1 MSEAAREPGIGLE
14 DTVDALLQTMVVW
27 DEKNY
32 HHCLRTAAFAAQ
44 IAGALGIAGEAA
56 EQVRVG
62 ALLHDIGMISVELAV
77 LRKPGRLD
85 ADETERVRQHPEMG
99 AAILARVLPPAV
111 VACAAAHHEQP
122 DGHGYPLGLT
132 EAQIP
137 LEAMICRVADVLDA
151 LTTDQPY
158 RPALTLD
165 ASLAELRAGAG
176 TRYGAAVVAALLSA
190 IERDGLREAA

>member
-1 MSEAAREPGIGLE
+1 MSEAAGDPGIGLD
-14 DTVDALLQTMVVW
+14 DTVDALLQAMVVW

-32 HHCLRTAAFAAQ
+32 HHCQRTAAYAVQ
-44 IAGALGIAGEAA
+44 IAETLGIEGEAA
-56 EQVRVG
+56 EQIRIG
-62 ALLHDIGMISVELAV
+62 ALLHDIGKIGIDLAV
-77 LRKPGRLD
+77 LRKPERLD
-85 ADETERVRQHPEMG
+85 ADEAERVRLHPEMG

-111 VACAAAHHEQP
+111 VTCAAAHHEQP

-151 LTTDQPY
+151 LMTEQPY
-158 RPALTLD
+158 RPAMTLGAALD
-165 ASLAELRAGAG
+165 ELRAGAG

-190 IERDGLREAA
+190 IEREGLREAA

>member
-1 MSEAAREPGIGLE
+1 MSEANPDPGIGLE

-32 HHCLRTAAFAAQ
+32 HHCLRTAAYAAH
-44 IAGALGIAGEAA
+44 IAGALGIEGEAA

-62 ALLHDIGMISVELAV
+62 ALLHDIGMIGVELAV
-77 LRKPGRLD
+77 LRKPARLD
-85 ADETERVRQHPEMG
+85 PQETGRVRMHPEMG
-99 AAILARVLPPAV
+99 AAILARVLPPPV

-122 DGHGYPLGLT
+122 DGLGYPLGLT

-151 LTTDQPY
+151 LMTEQPY
-158 RPALTLD
+158 RPAMTLGAALD
-165 ASLAELRAGAG
+165 ELRAGAG

-190 IERDGLREAA
+190 IEREGLREAA